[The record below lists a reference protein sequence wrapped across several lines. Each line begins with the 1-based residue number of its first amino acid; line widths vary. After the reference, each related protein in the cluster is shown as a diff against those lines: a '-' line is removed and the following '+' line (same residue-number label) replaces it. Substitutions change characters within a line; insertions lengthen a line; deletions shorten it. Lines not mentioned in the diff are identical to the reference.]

1 MRRMLVFFV
10 ASMMAASVA
19 ANAQTAERL
28 SLQDAEMRAL
38 QNNPIIKVGEYD
50 ALAANQVVREAR
62 SALFPT
68 VFGALTGA
76 EAQQGSR
83 IAAGALNNPIIL
95 DRLAY
100 GVAGTQLISD
110 FGRTSDL
117 TSSARFRAN
126 SEQQDVTDR
135 RARVLLEVDRAFFG
149 VMRAQAVANVARETE
164 AARQVVVDQ
173 VQALAATGLKSSLD
187 LSFAQVSLSEAQ
199 LLRVQ
204 ADNEIQAAYA
214 ELSNAMGAQTSTT
227 YDLVAPTQP
236 GTPPGDLN
244 ALIAQAF
251 ADRPD
256 VARERFL
263 QQSEA
268 KFADAERALS
278 FPTVSAAG
286 AAGLVPFFETGLQD
300 RYSAIGVNMAVPVFN
315 GGLFAARKAEARF
328 RANAGEQVLID
339 LQNRVARDVRTTWLD
354 VQTAFQRLALTDQL
368 VAQATD
374 ALDLAQQRYNLG
386 LSSIVEL
393 TQAQLNETRAR
404 IEQATARYD
413 YQERNSVLR
422 FQTGQLRG
430 TP

>member
-1 MRRMLVFFV
+1 MTRMRVFLV

-38 QNNPIIKVGEYD
+38 QNNPAIKVGEYD
-50 ALAANQVVREAR
+50 ALAANQVVRESR

-76 EAQQGSR
+76 ESQEGSR

-100 GVAGTQLISD
+100 GVAGTQLITD

-117 TSSARFRAN
+117 TSSARLRAD
-126 SEQQDVTDR
+126 SQQQDVTDR

-173 VQALAATGLKSSLD
+173 VRALAATGLKSALD
-187 LSFAQVSLSEAQ
+187 LSFVQVSLSEAQ

-204 ADNEIQAAYA
+204 ADNEVQAAYA
-214 ELSNAMGAQTSTT
+214 ELSNAMGAQTSAT
-227 YDLVAPTQP
+227 YDLVVPAQP
-236 GTPPGDLN
+236 GSPPADLN
-244 ALIAQAF
+244 ALIAQAMT
-251 ADRPD
+251 DRPD

-278 FPTVSAAG
+278 FPTVAAAG
-286 AAGLVPFFETGLQD
+286 AVGLTPFFETGLRD
-300 RYSAIGVNMAVPVFN
+300 RYSAIGVNVAVPVFN
-315 GGLFAARKAEARF
+315 GNLFAARTAEARF
-328 RANAGEQVLID
+328 RANAGEQALTD
-339 LQNRVARDVRTTWLD
+339 LQNRVARDVRVTWLD
-354 VQTAFQRLALTDQL
+354 VQTAFQRLGLTDQL

-413 YQERNSVLR
+413 YQERNAVLR
-422 FQTGQLRG
+422 FQTGQLK
-430 TP
+430 

>member
-1 MRRMLVFFV
+1 MTRVRVFVV
-10 ASMMAASVA
+10 ASMLAASA
-19 ANAQTAERL
+19 AASAQTVERL

-38 QNNPIIKVGEYD
+38 QNNPAIKVGEYD

-62 SALFPT
+62 SAFFPT

-76 EAQQGSR
+76 ESQEGSR
-83 IAAGALNNPIIL
+83 IAAGGLNNPIIL
-95 DRLAY
+95 DRLAS
-100 GVAGTQLISD
+100 GVAGTQLITD

-117 TSSARFRAN
+117 TSSARLRAD
-126 SEQQDVTDR
+126 SQQQDVTDR
-135 RARVLLEVDRAFFG
+135 RARVLLAVDRAFFG
-149 VMRAQAVANVARETE
+149 VMRTQAVANVARETE

-173 VQALAATGLKSSLD
+173 VRALASTGLKSSLD

-204 ADNEIQAAYA
+204 ADNEVQAAYA
-214 ELSNAMGAQTSTT
+214 ELSEAMGSQTSTT
-227 YDLVAPTQP
+227 YDLVAPAQP
-236 GTPPGDLN
+236 GTPPADLN
-244 ALIAQAF
+244 ALIAQAL

-263 QQSEA
+263 QQSQA
-268 KFADAERALS
+268 KFADAEHALS
-278 FPTVSAAG
+278 FPTVAAAG
-286 AAGLVPFFETGLQD
+286 AAGLVPFFETGLRE
-300 RYSAIGVNMAVPVFN
+300 RYSAIGVNVAVPVFN
-315 GGLFAARKAEARF
+315 GNLFAARTAEARF
-328 RANAGEQVLID
+328 RATAQEQALTD
-339 LQNRVARDVRTTWLD
+339 LQNRVARDVRVTWLD

-368 VAQATD
+368 VAQASD

-413 YQERNSVLR
+413 YNERNAVLR
-422 FQTGQLRG
+422 FQTGQLR
-430 TP
+430 